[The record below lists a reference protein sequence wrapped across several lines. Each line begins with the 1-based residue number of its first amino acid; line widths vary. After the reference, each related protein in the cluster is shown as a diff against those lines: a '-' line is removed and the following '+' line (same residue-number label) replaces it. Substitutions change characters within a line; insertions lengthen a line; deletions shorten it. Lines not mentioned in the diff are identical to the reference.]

1 MGEISMHIFL
11 DWPLPIMYI
20 TTFVIDGIIVSGGDI

>member
-1 MGEISMHIFL
+1 MTMHIFL
-11 DWPLPIMYI
+11 DWPVSIMYI